1 MFEIYH
7 NSDFF
12 CFNLDQNKNTLKM
25 DCFKCKK
32 LKFTISS
39 FLFIFR
45 KPKVQFSDECFDGY
59 FKCKDEDVCITVEF
73 VCDGEIDCQDGS
85 DEMKCPE
92 EITEKPKGKF
102 YLSNCEKKIL
112 QAFSMTLC

>member
-1 MFEIYH
+1 MQFQ
-7 NSDFF
+7 N
-12 CFNLDQNKNTLKM
+12 NL
-25 DCFKCKK
+25 
-32 LKFTISS
+32 FT
-39 FLFIFR
+39 FR

-92 EITEKPKGKF
+92 EITEKLKGEF
-102 YLSNCEKKIL
+102 YSSNDEKYEFFL
-112 QAFSMTLC
+112 EAYSMTLFQLQQPHR